1 MVPLPKGPNY
11 SSHVLPRSEGSP
23 TASALAAGAALVT
36 GCVCGQRVVAVGTMA
51 GMWEMGRG
59 ISTAQDGCAALP
71 PLSPVGTT
79 TLVTPL
85 DSTGGVIAQ

>member
-1 MVPLPKGPNY
+1 MPLPKRPNY
-11 SSHVLPRSEGSP
+11 SSYVLPRSEGSP

-59 ISTAQDGCAALP
+59 ISTAQDGCAALS
-71 PLSPVGTT
+71 PLGTT

-85 DSTGGVIAQ
+85 DSTGNVIAQ